1 MSRFKEI
8 FKGWHSMAQPAAM
21 DTQHLPLEQQRLHDL
36 TARIRSGVLFYP
48 AVWAFIGFSMLVKD
62 FSPTKALVVVGVF
75 VVEVFITQLRF
86 RLLDRGVGY
95 SEFKQLRQFLY
106 VDAGVALSALTWSS
120 VLLSSLLKTPFE
132 QHYSLIITATLALS
146 SGALIN
152 LSIRKETV
160 GLFLTALYGPSILT
174 LLLGLSEQPNGLG
187 LVLLIYCFAMY
198 HLTRL
203 PRREYERAALS
214 NLKLQDQARQLTE
227 LSNNDALTGLRNRRY
242 FETTLKQE
250 CSRASRLEYPISLL
264 IIDVDYFKSV
274 NDEHGHMVGDR
285 CLKHVSAVIQNS
297 LLRSQDTV
305 ARIGGEEFAAIL
317 PGMDAQAACAMAE
330 TLRQSVQDQ
339 AFVHESVNK
348 SLSVSI
354 GCCTAV
360 IPNDQSPLTLMKHAD
375 QALYQSKSNGRNCV
389 TCHSD

>member
-1 MSRFKEI
+1 MGRFKDI
-8 FKGWHSMAQPAAM
+8 FAGWHTMAQPA
-21 DTQHLPLEQQRLHDL
+21 TNTEHLPLEQQRLHDL

-48 AVWAFIGFSMLVKD
+48 AVWAFIGIGMLIKQAT
-62 FSPTKALVVVGVF
+62 FTKLVLVVAVF
-75 VVEVFITQLRF
+75 FVEMFITLLRF
-86 RLLDRGVGY
+86 RMLDKSVGY

-120 VLLSSLLKTPFE
+120 VLLSSLLNTPFE
-132 QHYSLIITATLALS
+132 EHYSLIITATLALS

-160 GLFLTALYGPSILT
+160 GLFLMALYGPSIVV
-174 LLLGLSEQPNGLG
+174 LLLGLSNQHSGLG
-187 LVLLIYCFAMY
+187 LVLLVYCIAMY

-264 IIDVDYFKSV
+264 IIDVDHFKSI
-274 NDEHGHMVGDR
+274 NDEFGHMVGDR
-285 CLKHVSAVIQNS
+285 CLKHIASLIQKS

-317 PGMDAQAACAMAE
+317 PGMDAEAACAMAE
-330 TLRQSVQDQ
+330 NLRKAVCEQPFVYQDVSK
-339 AFVHESVNK
+339 AM
-348 SLSVSI
+348 SVSI
-354 GCCTAV
+354 GCRTA
-360 IPNDQSPLTLMKHAD
+360 ISSKEHSPEALMKHAD
-375 QALYQSKSNGRNCV
+375 VALYDAKGKGRNCV
-389 TCHSD
+389 TCSSE

>member
-1 MSRFKEI
+1 MGRFKDI
-8 FKGWHSMAQPAAM
+8 FNGWQSMAQPALNSE
-21 DTQHLPLEQQRLHDL
+21 HLPLEQQRLHDL

-48 AVWAFIGFSMLVKD
+48 AVWAFIGVSMLVKHATL
-62 FSPTKALVVVGVF
+62 TKFVLVLLVFMVETGV
-75 VVEVFITQLRF
+75 TLLRF
-86 RLLDRGVGY
+86 RMLDKSVGY
-95 SEFKQLRQFLY
+95 SEFRQIRQFLY

-120 VLLSSLLKTPFE
+120 VLLSSLLNTPFQE
-132 QHYSLIITATLALS
+132 HYSLIITATLALS

-160 GLFLTALYGPSILT
+160 GLFLVALYGPSILT
-174 LLLGLSEQPNGLG
+174 LLLGLSDQPNGLG
-187 LVLLIYCFAMY
+187 LVLLIYCIAMY

-264 IIDVDYFKSV
+264 IIDVDHFKSI
-274 NDEHGHMVGDR
+274 NDEFGHMVGDR
-285 CLKHVSAVIQNS
+285 CLKHIANLIQNS

-317 PGMDAQAACAMAE
+317 PGMDGSAACTMAE
-330 TLRQSVQDQ
+330 NLRQAVYGAPFVYQDI
-339 AFVHESVNK
+339 SK
-348 SLSVSI
+348 TMSVSI
-354 GCCTAV
+354 GCHTAV
-360 IPNDQSPLTLMKHAD
+360 WPNDHTAESLMKHAD
-375 QALYQSKSNGRNCV
+375 AALYDSKGQGRNCV
-389 TCHSD
+389 TCSSD